1 MRKIQIVDVTL
12 RDGGCVID
20 FNFGS
25 KNMNTILDGLNA
37 SKVDYI
43 EVGYINEKNGTK
55 SGRTQFDSEQSVED
69 SLLSRKKMDATYL
82 AMIDY
87 GTYDVSKLAPRT
99 EGGLDGIRLAFHKK
113 DFKKIGEVGRMILEK
128 GYLFFVQPMLTLRYS
143 DRELLEL
150 IDLVNRELPDAS
162 GFYIVDSFGEMRHND
177 VIRALNL
184 IDHNLNPDISLGFH
198 SHNNLQMSYAN
209 SISVLQFPTM
219 RDLYLDSS
227 IMGMGK
233 GAGNLASEL
242 LLEHMNLY
250 YGKNYEISP
259 LLNVI
264 DTVLDSL
271 RATSYWGYSAEY
283 YLSAVNCCTP
293 SYARH
298 FHLKHTLP
306 VNEIAELLGKIEESK
321 KVSFD
326 RDYADKIY
334 YDYISRPVN
343 DADTVSAL
351 KDIFAG
357 EKILII
363 APGKSIEK
371 ERNKVL
377 RYIDDNA
384 DGMIVLTI
392 NALHRGIPSDY
403 VFISNRRR
411 YNLFS
416 EAMKDNKDLPIIY
429 TSNIRSNIENGYMLN
444 YSDYICRDPV
454 IESNAGMMLLNILVT
469 LGARELVLA
478 GFDGFGF
485 QRHADDM
492 PSDPMSNAEWDSL
505 NRSITNHIKQISQQI
520 NVTFLTES
528 AYQV

>member
-1 MRKIQIVDVTL
+1 MKQIRIVDVTL

-20 FNFGS
+20 FNFGT
-25 KNMNTILDGLNA
+25 KNMTTILDGLNA
-37 SKVDYI
+37 SKVDCI
-43 EVGYINEKNGTK
+43 EVGYINEKKGTK
-55 SGRTQFDSEQSVED
+55 SGRTQFDSEQSAVD
-69 SLLSRKKMDATYL
+69 SLLVGKKKDATYL

-87 GTYDVSKLAPRT
+87 GTYDVSNLPQRT
-99 EGGLDGIRLAFHKK
+99 EAGIDGIRLAFHKK
-113 DFKKIGEVGRMILEK
+113 DFKKIGEIGRIVLEK

-143 DRELLEL
+143 DWELLEL

-184 IDHNLNPDISLGFH
+184 IDHNLNPDIPLGFH

-209 SISVLQFPTM
+209 AISVLQFPTI

-250 YGKNYEISP
+250 YGKHYEISP

-264 DTVLDSL
+264 DTVLDNI

-283 YLSAVNCCTP
+283 YLSAANHCTP

-306 VNEIAELLGKIEESK
+306 VNEIAELLGRIEESK
-321 KVSFD
+321 KISFD
-326 RDYADKIY
+326 QDYADKVY
-334 YDYISRPVN
+334 YDYISRPVD
-343 DADTVSAL
+343 DADAISAL
-351 KDIFAG
+351 EGIFAG
-357 EKILII
+357 EKVLII
-363 APGKSIEK
+363 APGKSIER
-371 ERNKVL
+371 ERDKIL
-377 RYIDDNA
+377 HYINDNA
-384 DGMIVLTI
+384 DKMIILTI
-392 NALHRGIPSDY
+392 NALHKGFSSDY

-411 YNLFS
+411 YKLFS
-416 EAMKDNKDLPIIY
+416 EEIKDNKDVPIIY
-429 TSNIRSNIENGYMLN
+429 TSNIQSDIQNGYMLN
-444 YSDYICRDPV
+444 YSDYICSDPI
-454 IESNAGMMLLNILVT
+454 IESNAGMMLLNILVK
-469 LGARELVLA
+469 LKARELVLV

-528 AYQV
+528 VYQG